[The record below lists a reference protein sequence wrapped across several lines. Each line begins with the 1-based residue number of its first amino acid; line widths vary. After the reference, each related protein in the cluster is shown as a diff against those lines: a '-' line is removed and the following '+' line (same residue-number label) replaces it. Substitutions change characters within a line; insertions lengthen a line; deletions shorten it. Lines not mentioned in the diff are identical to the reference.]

1 MLPKSQTQRALLTR
15 SKDLTSTCPRDV
27 AECNEIICGAAM
39 QVPSAV
45 HVCTYSQVDVNIVR
59 SKFKARMRKC
69 AACSRNIMCNCLQY
83 RPADTMESVSI
94 CNAQNTTQ
102 SKRKT
107 MTQGCLNP
115 APGLCLSTVEDN
127 WSASLLLTET
137 SFQWHSAG
145 DSQQIVSCSRLS
157 SCCLAETS
165 RSALLGAQHGAAF
178 F

>member
-1 MLPKSQTQRALLTR
+1 MLPESQTQRALLTR
-15 SKDLTSTCPRDV
+15 SKDLTSTRPRDA
-27 AECNEIICGAAM
+27 AECSEFCVAAM

-45 HVCTYSQVDVNIVR
+45 HACTYSQVDVNIVR

-94 CNAQNTTQ
+94 CSAQNTTQ

-115 APGLCLSTVEDN
+115 ARGLCLSTVEGN
-127 WSASLLLTET
+127 WSASLLLTGT
-137 SFQWHSAG
+137 SFEWHSAG
-145 DSQQIVSCSRLS
+145 DAQQIVSCSR
-157 SCCLAETS
+157 
-165 RSALLGAQHGAAF
+165 
-178 F
+178 